1 MGRQLAETIYCGGVP
16 QSLPRMG
23 SAVIYVMMMMTMLT

>member
-16 QSLPRMG
+16 QSLPHMG
-23 SAVIYVMMMMTMLT
+23 SEVICVMMMMIMLT